1 MFKSFSPRAER
12 LILVLVG
19 AAASPRLMC
28 LVTTAIGLGVMSVP
42 LAAFN
47 LLNTGTAL
55 NLAGIPWYLSKPP
68 SSTGLPV
75 LNALETS

>member
-1 MFKSFSPRAER
+1 
-12 LILVLVG
+12 
-19 AAASPRLMC
+19 
-28 LVTTAIGLGVMSVP
+28 MSVP
-42 LAAFN
+42 LEAFN

-75 LNALETS
+75 LNALETN